1 MSPVS
6 EVEGSDVGGRGQET
20 TLSKEDC
27 LCPVCLEIF
36 MEPVTL
42 PCTHTF
48 CKVCFLESVDKAT
61 LCCPMCRKRV
71 STWARL
77 HSRNNTLVNETLWR
91 RVQTCFPRQCEHRLS
106 GQGEVEDPH
115 SALVC
120 FRRVSEPGELRQEY
134 EDQIT
139 KLTKEKRELQEEE
152 RKASEEYI
160 QRLLAEEEQLLRD
173 ERKRRDEDERLARLL
188 SDQLNPPPLED
199 RGHVA
204 VTPLKK
210 KKAASVGHIEKF
222 LSPRV
227 APPSSTCSS
236 TCSSTSSHVSNK
248 ENILVS
254 EAALPA
260 ERRPPQ
266 LDYYGPETDLRP
278 PEEVAERQPGSQ
290 AIRDRGCSS
299 VKRKS
304 SELEATE
311 EVTADT
317 KRVSPHFLGS
327 SSFSLLEAAEQEL
340 QERRRQEEDDR
351 QLALILQK
359 QLDQEEKRCATD
371 RSKGSTDAYQLR
383 PHRGAEQEGRT
394 SIMPGRPSRR
404 TPKNC
409 TAKPSAASSS
419 SSGKGSKQTLLT
431 EMFSTLSS

>member
-1 MSPVS
+1 MSPAS

-91 RVQTCFPRQCEHRLS
+91 RIQTCFPRQCEHRLS
-106 GQGEVEDPH
+106 GQGEAEDPH

-139 KLTKEKRELQEEE
+139 KLTEEKRELQEEE

-188 SDQLNPPPLED
+188 SDQLNPPALED
-199 RGHVA
+199 RGHVT
-204 VTPLKK
+204 VTPLK

-222 LSPRV
+222 LCPRV

-236 TCSSTSSHVSNK
+236 ASSLVSNK

-266 LDYYGPETDLRP
+266 LDYYGPETELRP
-278 PEEVAERQPGSQ
+278 PEEVANHQPGSQ
-290 AIRDRGCSS
+290 AIRDGGCSS

-311 EVTADT
+311 EATADT
-317 KRVSPHFLGS
+317 KRVPAHFLGS
-327 SSFSLLEAAEQEL
+327 SSFSLLEEAEQEL
-340 QERRRQEEDDR
+340 QERRRQEEEDR
-351 QLALILQK
+351 RLAFILQK
-359 QLDQEEKRCATD
+359 QLDQEEKRRATN

-383 PHRGAEQEGRT
+383 PHRRAEEEEGCA
-394 SIMPGRPSRR
+394 SIMPGRPCRR

-409 TAKPSAASSS
+409 TAKPSASSS
-419 SSGKGSKQTLLT
+419 SSCSGKGSKQTLLT
-431 EMFSTLSS
+431 EMFFSS